1 MSSHSL
7 RGHSF
12 YTRLERYRLEDPGIF
27 LYVGESDT
35 AVARVYS
42 GGRVTNREMVGQL
55 RLLETHI
62 ASVNIRARSHYAVS
76 GL

>member
-27 LYVGESDT
+27 LYVEKSDT
-35 AVARVYS
+35 VVATVHP

-55 RLLETHI
+55 QLRETHI